1 MKKAVKN
8 SAVTSMEN
16 MGIYFKDEQK
26 KERWESGQAILHRET
41 CKDIENDKDDKVYE
55 IKNSFG
61 KLDYVKK
68 DGKRGLDKEGLILE
82 AFEAPGTPVHT
93 EKEKHLNPSTMKKV
107 NNNDRKKLYASEV
120 PFHNQAF
127 FYEMSGPKKSAVFLK
142 NMKMLIHRQGHQTLQ
157 DAFGFLDQEAER
169 TELKRMKECQNEL
182 LPEEFNRENKRMD
195 ALNSR
200 LLRKEAKERQLCN
213 ELQVMLDMRT
223 REVLGDGKVR
233 QTQDE
238 SEKQRDDNFLRSRVQ
253 TKGEPLG
260 SPETAEAEDEEDE
273 TL

>member
-1 MKKAVKN
+1 
-8 SAVTSMEN
+8 

-41 CKDIENDKDDKVYE
+41 CKDKENDKDGKVYE
-55 IKNSFG
+55 VKNSFG
-61 KLDYVKK
+61 KLDYMKK
-68 DGKRGLDKEGLILE
+68 DGKRGLDKEGMTLE

-93 EKEKHLNPSTMKKV
+93 EKEKHLDPSTMKKV
-107 NNNDRKKLYASEV
+107 NNNDRRKLYASEV

-157 DAFGFLDQEAER
+157 DALGFLDQEAER
-169 TELKRMKECQNEL
+169 SELKRMKECQNEL
-182 LPEEFNRENKRMD
+182 LPEEFDRENKRMD

-200 LLRKEAKERQLCN
+200 LLRKEAKEKQLCN
-213 ELQVMLDMRT
+213 DLQVMLDMRT
-223 REVLGDGKVR
+223 REDAIDEKIR

-238 SEKQRDDNFLRSRVQ
+238 AEKQRDDNFLRRRLQ
-253 TKGEPLG
+253 TEGSPLG
-260 SPETAEAEDEEDE
+260 SQETEDTEDDE
-273 TL
+273 GDERGVEYDNV